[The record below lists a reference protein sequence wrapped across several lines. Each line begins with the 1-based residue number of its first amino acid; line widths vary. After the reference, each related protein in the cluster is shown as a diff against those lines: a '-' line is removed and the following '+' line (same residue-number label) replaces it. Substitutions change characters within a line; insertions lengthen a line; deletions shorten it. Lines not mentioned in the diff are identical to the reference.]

1 MARHRARKR
10 RSIGLLVGVLV
21 LGAGVYAGAIALVP
35 TDSDRPLIG
44 QPATPT
50 PCTSTLHVVT
60 ASSFAP
66 VLTEIAAALESAE
79 NCVHVEVDVAEG
91 RAAARRVVELAAD
104 VWIPDDAA
112 WAGVADPGTFAEPS
126 AGGSGTVVAAS
137 PIYIVSDEATAG
149 RLEQAG
155 GGWRGLAD
163 LVTGDPGVRLV
174 VRDPAGS
181 GDGLVA
187 VGAVGEAVWL
197 DDGMDASAEALATA
211 LPATRT
217 VPDHAIPGED
227 GEVGLVAEYALIPL
241 LADDSDV
248 ASRRVRK
255 STVLAATDYTALMRY
270 TWLPTAQAIADPA
283 VRQPMERLLSAL
295 TGPEVDD
302 ALAAAGLRRP
312 DITVP
317 PGVSGLPGVE
327 APAFDV
333 LGRHQVDHVFATWY
347 AADRRADLLL
357 VVDVSGSMAEPA
369 EGSTRALIGLV
380 RDGMLTL
387 AKLLPDDSELSV
399 WAFGSLL
406 DPPRD
411 YQVLLPRA
419 PLDAG
424 QRQRLGDAAA
434 ALTARDT
441 GTGLYDTILAA
452 YVAAREGYRDGVAN
466 QVVVF
471 TDGHNQ
477 DDPGSISA
485 EQLSEQLIAAADPQ
499 RPVQLTVITF
509 GSKPEA
515 QVLEGALEPV
525 EGYVDPLTRADEVR
539 AVFIH
544 VAAGGVHH

>member
-1 MARHRARKR
+1 M
-10 RSIGLLVGVLV
+10 GVLV
-21 LGAGVYAGAIALVP
+21 LGAGVSAGAVALIP
-35 TDSDRPLIG
+35 TDSDGESIG
-44 QPATPT
+44 ESATPT
-50 PCTSTLHVVT
+50 PCTSALHVVA

-66 VLTEIAAALESAE
+66 VLNEIAAALESAE
-79 NCVHVEVDVAEG
+79 SCVHLEVDVADG
-91 RAAARRVVELAAD
+91 RAAARRVVELGAD

-112 WAGVADPGTFAEPS
+112 WAGVAEPATFAEPS
-126 AGGSGTVVAAS
+126 AGGPGTVLAAS

-197 DDGMDASAEALATA
+197 DAGMDASAEALATA
-211 LPATRT
+211 LPMTRT
-217 VPDHAIPGED
+217 VPGHALPRED
-227 GEVGLVAEYALIPL
+227 GEVCLVAEYALVPL
-241 LADDSDV
+241 LAEDGSDA
-248 ASRRVRK
+248 ASRRVRQ
-255 STVLAATDYTALMRY
+255 SAVLAATDYTALMRY

-357 VVDVSGSMAEPA
+357 VVDVSGSMGEPA
-369 EGSTRALIGLV
+369 EGSARALIDLV
-380 RDGMLTL
+380 RDGMLAL
-387 AKLLPDDSELSV
+387 AELLPDDSELSV
-399 WAFGSLL
+399 WAFGSRL

-452 YVAAREGYRDGVAN
+452 YVAARDGYRDGVAN

>member
-1 MARHRARKR
+1 
-10 RSIGLLVGVLV
+10 
-21 LGAGVYAGAIALVP
+21 
-35 TDSDRPLIG
+35 
-44 QPATPT
+44 
-50 PCTSTLHVVT
+50 
-60 ASSFAP
+60 
-66 VLTEIAAALESAE
+66 VLTHIAPTLESAK
-79 NCVHVEVDVAEG
+79 NCVHLEVDVADG
-91 RAAARRVVELAAD
+91 RAAARRALELGAD

-112 WAGVADPGTFAEPS
+112 WAGVADPATFAEPS
-126 AGGSGTVVAAS
+126 AGGPGTVVAAS

-217 VPDHAIPGED
+217 VPGHALPREN
-227 GEVGLVAEYALIPL
+227 GEVGLVAEYALIPR
-241 LADDSDV
+241 LAGEGSDA
-248 ASRRVRK
+248 ASRRVQA
-255 STVLAATDYTALMRY
+255 SAVLAATDYTALLRY
-270 TWLPTAQAIADPA
+270 TWLPTAQAIEDPA
-283 VRQPMERLLSAL
+283 LREPMERVLSVL

-312 DITVP
+312 DIAPP
-317 PGVSGLPGVE
+317 PGVTGLPDVE

-380 RDGMLTL
+380 RDGMLAL
-387 AKLLPDDSELSV
+387 AKLLPDDSELSI

-441 GTGLYDTILAA
+441 GTGLYDTILAG

-471 TDGHNQ
+471 TDGHDQ

-485 EQLSEQLIAAADPQ
+485 EQLSRQLVAAADPQ

-515 QVLEGALEPV
+515 QILEGVLEPV
-525 EGYVDPLTRADEVR
+525 EGYVDPLTTAAEVR

>member
-1 MARHRARKR
+1 
-10 RSIGLLVGVLV
+10 
-21 LGAGVYAGAIALVP
+21 
-35 TDSDRPLIG
+35 
-44 QPATPT
+44 
-50 PCTSTLHVVT
+50 
-60 ASSFAP
+60 
-66 VLTEIAAALESAE
+66 
-79 NCVHVEVDVAEG
+79 
-91 RAAARRVVELAAD
+91 
-104 VWIPDDAA
+104 
-112 WAGVADPGTFAEPS
+112 
-126 AGGSGTVVAAS
+126 
-137 PIYIVSDEATAG
+137 
-149 RLEQAG
+149 
-155 GGWRGLAD
+155 
-163 LVTGDPGVRLV
+163 
-174 VRDPAGS
+174 
-181 GDGLVA
+181 
-187 VGAVGEAVWL
+187 
-197 DDGMDASAEALATA
+197 
-211 LPATRT
+211 
-217 VPDHAIPGED
+217 VPDHALPGED

-248 ASRRVRK
+248 ASRRVRE

-283 VRQPMERLLSAL
+283 AREPMERLLSAL

-387 AKLLPDDSELSV
+387 ARLLPDDSELSV

-434 ALTARDT
+434 ALTARQT

-452 YVAAREGYRDGVAN
+452 YLAARDGYRDGIAN

-485 EQLSEQLIAAADPQ
+485 AQLSQQLSAAADPQ

-539 AVFIH
+539 SVFIH

>member
-452 YVAAREGYRDGVAN
+452 YVAARDGYRDGVAN

>member
-1 MARHRARKR
+1 
-10 RSIGLLVGVLV
+10 
-21 LGAGVYAGAIALVP
+21 
-35 TDSDRPLIG
+35 LIG

>member
-50 PCTSTLHVVT
+50 PCTSALHVVT

-104 VWIPDDAA
+104 IWIPDDAA

-211 LPATRT
+211 LPAART

-525 EGYVDPLTRADEVR
+525 EGYVDPLTTADEVR
-539 AVFIH
+539 SVFIH